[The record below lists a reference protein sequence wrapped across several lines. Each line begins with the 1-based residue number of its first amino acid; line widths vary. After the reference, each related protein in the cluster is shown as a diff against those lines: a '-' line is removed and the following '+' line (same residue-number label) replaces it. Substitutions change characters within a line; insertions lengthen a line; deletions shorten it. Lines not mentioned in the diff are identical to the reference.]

1 MAKEDFK
8 AVRLKGRSLA
18 LATELIEDF
27 RLKGLRATWTSVV
40 DTSIPLL
47 HAQLHG
53 QNYTM
58 VSNAELAERRAYDVG
73 TSVAAVLGALC
84 SAKVDMTGCQL
95 AYYPEFDAICVS
107 LDAVPDTLIHA
118 GGADPAAIANVI
130 AKQLRSRGYL
140 KDDGTVFVDM
150 DQLLG
155 ASVKG
160 T

>member
-1 MAKEDFK
+1 MTAPFKMARVGGEALPLAEEVIKEFK
-8 AVRLKGRSLA
+8 AKGYRGSLA
-18 LATELIEDF
+18 
-27 RLKGLRATWTSVV
+27 GVV
-40 DTSIPLL
+40 EAGVKILHSHVLGGYHLL
-47 HAQLHG
+47 SH
-53 QNYTM
+53 
-58 VSNAELAERRAYDVG
+58 AELLEHRAQDVG
-73 TSVAAVLGALC
+73 TSIAAVIGALA
-84 SAKVDMTGCQL
+84 SAKVSMAGCL
-95 AYYPEFDAICVS
+95 LSYLPVVDAICVS

-140 KDDGTVFVDM
+140 KEDGTVFVDM